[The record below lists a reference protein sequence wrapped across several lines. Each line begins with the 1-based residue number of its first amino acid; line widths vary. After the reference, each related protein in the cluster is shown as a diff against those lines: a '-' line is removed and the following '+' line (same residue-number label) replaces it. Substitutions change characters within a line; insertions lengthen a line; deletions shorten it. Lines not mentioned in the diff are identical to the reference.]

1 MSKESRSWIKDVDF
15 DRLRGEPE
23 KLRRV
28 VEDLKDRLL
37 QSYDELEAV
46 YKAQGAAKST
56 DSPPTPES
64 VSCWPGRSWVP
75 AETSHPSDD
84 VGRMSCLQ
92 ETKVEVL
99 VYDCKTKKVEV
110 LTGLKELYS

>member
-1 MSKESRSWIKDVDF
+1 MSEESRSWIRDVDF

-37 QSYDELEAV
+37 QSYDELEAAH
-46 YKAQGAAKST
+46 KAQGVAKSADLPST
-56 DSPPTPES
+56 SDTASR
-64 VSCWPGRSWVP
+64 WPGRSWVP
-75 AETSHPSDD
+75 AETSYPSDD

-92 ETKVEVL
+92 ETHVEVL
-99 VYDCKTKKVEV
+99 VYDCKTEKVEV